1 MEQAIYWL
9 VGGIGMPLIQWL
21 KGLLSLEGK
30 GTVWLTVG
38 ISIVLALAALLV
50 SKELELG
57 DFSPERI
64 LGAVGQILAG
74 ATLAYK
80 LLRGEA

>member
-9 VGGIGMPLIQWL
+9 VGGVGMPLIQWL
-21 KGLLSLEGK
+21 KEALGLEGK
-30 GTVWLTVG
+30 AAVWLTIGV
-38 ISIVLALAALLV
+38 SIALALSALLI
-50 SKELELG
+50 SKELAWG

-80 LLRGEA
+80 LLRGEG